1 MRSARRRALPADRRH
16 PPRQRPRAVHASAEP
31 ASRTQGR
38 IEKSELANGI
48 RVLSED
54 IPGISSLAIGL
65 WVEHG
70 SRDETSAQNG
80 LSHFIE
86 HLFFKGTASR
96 SAAQIAEEIDAVGG
110 ILNADTD
117 REFTSYYAKVLCEQA
132 PLAIDL
138 LADIF
143 LASRF
148 DADDIVREREVV
160 LEEIAEID
168 DTPDDLVH
176 DLFHQEYWHDHPLG
190 APVCGTPATV
200 SGFDRDACL
209 ALLAARYRPDRL
221 IVTAAGRV
229 EHAALLDDIATR
241 FGHLEG
247 RVTVVR
253 EPAPAAT
260 PGVTV
265 YERKLEQ
272 VQLCIGTGGVA
283 VGDPA
288 RDAVAVLNAA
298 LGDSPSSRL
307 FQEIRERRGR
317 AYSIDSFVSAYRD
330 TGYIGIAAGTRARWV
345 REVVDVV
352 LAELLRLR
360 REGLPAAELARAKG
374 KLKGTLLLALETSDQ
389 RMERL
394 ALNELYFG
402 RTVTPEEIARRID
415 AVANDDIVAAAE
427 RLFVPDACALVLLG
441 DLRGEAPDARV
452 FEALG

>member
-1 MRSARRRALPADRRH
+1 
-16 PPRQRPRAVHASAEP
+16 VHASAEP
-31 ASRTQGR
+31 AARTQGR
-38 IEKSELANGI
+38 IEKSKLANGI

-160 LEEIAEID
+160 LEEIAQIE
-168 DTPDDLVH
+168 DTPDDLIN
-176 DLFHQEYWHDHPLG
+176 DLFHEAYWPAHALG
-190 APVCGTPATV
+190 RPVCGTRATV
-200 SGFDRDACL
+200 AAFDRDACR
-209 ALLAARYRPDRL
+209 AWVDTRYRPDRL
-221 IVTAAGRV
+221 VVAAAGDVR
-229 EHAALLDDIATR
+229 HAALVEEISRR
-241 FGHLEG
+241 FAGLTG
-247 RVTVVR
+247 S
-253 EPAPAAT
+253 APLASGDSPVLR

-265 YERKLEQ
+265 HQRRLEQ
-272 VQLCIGTGGVA
+272 VQLCIGTPGVA
-283 VGDPA
+283 VTD
-288 RDAVAVLNAA
+288 RDRDVAVVLNSA

-307 FQEIRERRGR
+307 FQEVRERRGR
-317 AYSIDSFVSAYRD
+317 AYSIDSFLCSYRD
-330 TGYIGIAAGTRARWV
+330 TGYLGIAAGTRPQWV
-345 REVVDVV
+345 PEVVEIVV
-352 LAELLRLR
+352 GELARIR
-360 REGLPAAELARAKG
+360 REGLPAAELARAQS
-374 KLKGTLLLALETSDQ
+374 KLKGTLLLGLETSDQ

-394 ALNELYFG
+394 ALNEMYFG
-402 RTVTPEEIARRID
+402 RQVTSAELAARLER
-415 AVANDDIVAAAE
+415 VSNDDIITLAR
-427 RLFVPDACALVLLG
+427 RLFVPESCALVLLG
-441 DLRGEAPDARV
+441 DTRGRRLDDGV
-452 FEALG
+452 FAGLGR